1 MEVVQKRQVYVG
13 IADVIVSRN
22 QVNLYTVVGSCIAVC
37 IYDPVKHIGGMVHV
51 MLPEMSLFKS
61 KEPPTKF
68 ADVAVPQLIAK
79 MESEGGKRSWMTA
92 KLAGGANV
100 LKTLTNGGESIG
112 QKNFD
117 ATVKALVKERVRIA
131 DQDVLGNKARTV
143 LFNIENGVVDIKF
156 AQVNRS
162 PNQRAQP

>member
-1 MEVVQKRQVYVG
+1 LEVVQKRQVYVG

-37 IYDPVKHIGGMVHV
+37 IYDPVKHIGGMAHV

-79 MESEGGKRSWMTA
+79 MESEGGIRGRMTV

-100 LKTLTNGGESIG
+100 LKTLTNGE
-112 QKNFD
+112 
-117 ATVKALVKERVRIA
+117 
-131 DQDVLGNKARTV
+131 DVLGDKARTV
-143 LFNIENGVVDIKF
+143 LFNIENGFVDIKF

-162 PNQRAQP
+162 SNQCAHP